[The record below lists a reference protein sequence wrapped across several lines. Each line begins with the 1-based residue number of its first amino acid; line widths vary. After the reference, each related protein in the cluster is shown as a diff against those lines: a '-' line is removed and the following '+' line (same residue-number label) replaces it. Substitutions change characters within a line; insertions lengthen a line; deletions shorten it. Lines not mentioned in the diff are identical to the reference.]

1 MTLLQQL
8 QALEPSFTYNTMLE
22 NYSTSEHSIVEL
34 EGDLYAVYLITLEH
48 DEYQEHL
55 ENVMTT
61 YQLLHY
67 VEHYYSKPE
76 YL

>member
-8 QALEPSFTYNTMLE
+8 QALDPSFTYNTMLE
-22 NYSTSEHSIVEL
+22 NYSTSEHHIVEL
-34 EGDLYAVYLITLEH
+34 EDDLYAVYLITLEH
-48 DEYQEHL
+48 DEYQEQL

-67 VEHYYSKPE
+67 VEYYYSKPE